1 MMKIIQHRVNT
12 IAQLSEVS
20 EVFGVEIDI
29 RSDMNGLYLS
39 HDPFQKGE
47 RLHDYLNGYNHSLL
61 ILNLKEDGLE
71 QECEKLLRSYSIEEY
86 LFLDQ
91 PIPSIIKRG
100 TDGHRDSF
108 CRISEFESIE
118 SVIAMSRFCDWVW
131 LDNFTGTAFQQS
143 AIRKIKDIGMKV
155 CLVSP
160 ELHNLERYE
169 EATNLGK
176 KITSGL
182 DLPDAVCTKY
192 PSIWKF
198 WEDDV

>member
-1 MMKIIQHRVNT
+1 MKIIQHRVNT
-12 IAQLSEVS
+12 VAQLSEVS

-29 RSDMNGLYLS
+29 RSDMHGLYLS
-39 HDPFQKGE
+39 HDPFQNGE
-47 RLHDYLNGYNHSLL
+47 RFHDYLSGYNHSLL

-71 QECEKLLRSYSIEEY
+71 KECEKLLRRYSINEY

-91 PIPSIIKRG
+91 PIPSIVKRG
-100 TDGHRDSF
+100 KDGHRDGF
-108 CRISEFESIE
+108 CRISEFEPIE

-143 AIRKIKDIGMKV
+143 AIRKVKDIGMKV

-160 ELHNLERYE
+160 ELHSLERYE
-169 EATNLGK
+169 EAANLGK

-192 PSIWKF
+192 PSIWKSGA
-198 WEDDV
+198 DDV